1 MKVQSSIYPENIWVR
16 KIELGDAYIKLR
28 NNIVEKEVE
37 NEGVIDTIYEF
48 DEVEVKIAN
57 RPNLIQYIENNFSSL
72 FEKGIQE
79 EAQFKHPTTEERL
92 EALELA
98 ILEMILGGA
107 K

>member
-1 MKVQSSIYPENIWVR
+1 MKVQSSIYPEKILVR

-37 NEGVIDTIYEF
+37 NEGVVDTIYEF

-79 EAQFKHPTTEERL
+79 EVQFKHPTTEERL
-92 EALELA
+92 ETLELA